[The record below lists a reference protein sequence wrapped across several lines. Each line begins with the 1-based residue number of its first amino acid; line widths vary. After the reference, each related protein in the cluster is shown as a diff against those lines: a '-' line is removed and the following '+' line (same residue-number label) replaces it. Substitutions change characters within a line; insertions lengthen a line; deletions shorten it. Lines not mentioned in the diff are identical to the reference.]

1 MKQYILLLLVMS
13 AIFQVGGAVPAD
25 TAWAQV
31 TIPVACIRE
40 KPSHSSQLTSQ
51 AIMGTPLRVT
61 GQHGDEWLAIEGP
74 DGYTGYMIYSS
85 VSRPSHEEMLAWRRA
100 PRLVVTSRQA
110 MAYTSPASRSPRDVM
125 TELVAGSIV
134 EGTVSAD
141 SVTAVK
147 LPDGR
152 HGWIATGSVAP
163 LDEWSS
169 RPLDTDAAVE
179 TAYSLMGTPYLW
191 GGISTK
197 AVDCSGLVGVAYQ
210 SQGIILRRDA
220 SQQIHTGKK
229 IAPDAPV
236 DSLRRGDLL
245 FFSYTPGGR
254 ISHVALYD
262 ADSTYIHSSG
272 RVKVNA
278 MRRDDP
284 DFSHRTYRG
293 ASRIAGMIP
302 SDGITTFRLHPWYF

>member
-1 MKQYILLLLVMS
+1 MKQYIFFLLVLTAM
-13 AIFQVGGAVPAD
+13 FQATGAVPAD

-40 KPSHSSQLTSQ
+40 KPSHSAQLTSQ
-51 AIMGTPLRVT
+51 AIMGTPLRIT
-61 GQHGDEWLAIEGP
+61 GRHGDEWFAIEGP

-85 VSRPSHEEMLAWRRA
+85 VARKDNEKMLAWRRA

-134 EGTVSAD
+134 EGTVSTD
-141 SVTAVK
+141 SVTAIT

-152 HGWIATGSVAP
+152 RGWIATGAVAP

-169 RPLDTDAAVE
+169 RPLDTDAVVE
-179 TAYSLMGTPYLW
+179 TAYSLMGAPYLW

-229 IAPDAPV
+229 ISPDAPI
-236 DSLRRGDLL
+236 DSLSRGDLL
-245 FFSYTPGGR
+245 FFSYTLGGR

-278 MRRDDP
+278 MRPDDP

>member
-1 MKQYILLLLVMS
+1 MKRLIIIILALTALIQ
-13 AIFQVGGAVPAD
+13 ARAAEPAD

-40 KPSHSSQLTSQ
+40 KPSHSAQLTSQ

-61 GQHGDEWLAIEGP
+61 GHHGDEWLAIEGP

-85 VSRPSHEEMLAWRRA
+85 VSRPGHEEMLAWRRA
-100 PRLVVTSRQA
+100 PRLAVTSRQA
-110 MAYTSPASRSPRDVM
+110 MAYTSPSSRSPRDVL

-134 EGTVSAD
+134 EGTLAAD
-141 SVTAVK
+141 SVTAIT

-152 HGWIATGSVAP
+152 RGWIATGSLVP
-163 LDEWSS
+163 LEEWAS
-169 RPLDTDAAVE
+169 RPLDTDAVVM

-210 SQGIILRRDA
+210 SQGVILRRDA
-220 SQQIHTGKK
+220 SQQIHTGRK
-229 IAPDAPV
+229 IAPSAPV

-278 MRRDDP
+278 MRPDDP

-293 ASRIAGMIP
+293 ASRVDGMIP
-302 SDGITTFRLHPWYF
+302 SEGITTFRLHPWYF